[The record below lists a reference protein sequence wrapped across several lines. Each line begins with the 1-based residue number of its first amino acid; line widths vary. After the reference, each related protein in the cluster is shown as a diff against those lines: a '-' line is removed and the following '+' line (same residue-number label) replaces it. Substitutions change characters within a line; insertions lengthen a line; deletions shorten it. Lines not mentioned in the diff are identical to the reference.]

1 MIRGGNKTVGMA
13 LEWKPK
19 VEIKK
24 LEEIWI
30 NEVEENLRNNI
41 MTCGEM

>member
-1 MIRGGNKTVGMA
+1 MIRGGNETVRMA

-19 VEIKK
+19 VKIKK